1 MSSILYLRIIDSQIL
16 IAGAPNDERKQRR
29 SDREVARPVGTDEEG
44 NSFDTVS
51 LSSLGPNATTIKVP
65 YKQVTEHETKTAS
78 LNRAKPKEEHKTHL
92 NVQLKDRKKKPNSED
107 MQLHEDIESLR
118 KRLNNISSNDR
129 LNTITRDRSNA
140 GRPEREA
147 DYFDYRTIVA
157 TVQPTPRQQV
167 VDAYNVKV
175 IEHSSPFRL
184 PQQSVN
190 ELENSINRLESLSS
204 ELSTKI
210 VLEGQPRRRNAQE
223 GDTIANNNNQ
233 NDSLYLDNNNEANF
247 NIADY
252 LKYDITAATVEGQ
265 QTTRIEAMDN
275 DDAISLVSSCSLQ
288 SARTYD
294 VRALDEPAANDPQ
307 QVADEELND
316 EKHFPVETVDFDGEQ
331 EGDRAKRAA
340 AWIFDPNDGS
350 TTAIVAPPQPRKPE
364 PPKIEAK
371 TEELAQ
377 SRGGRSYYLELLE
390 ADKREAE
397 QKRPS
402 SIDSLYS
409 RWNSHSTLSTTN
421 NNQHSEQLSRHLT
434 TPVNK
439 TPINVS
445 STSITR
451 KSRQRLPA
459 SVLDLSTRKR
469 PASSTG
475 NNANRSSLPFGGPP
489 LSNRSRSSSCL
500 VSSTRPSKYSIY
512 GGLKRTN
519 DGNKPVPRLS
529 YSRAI
534 GPKSQRQ
541 IDAQPKTPS
550 RYLKMK

>member
-1 MSSILYLRIIDSQIL
+1 MRLADSQIL
-16 IAGAPNDERKQRR
+16 IAGAPNDEQAQRR
-29 SDREVARPVGTDEEG
+29 SDREIARLVGTDEEG

-65 YKQVTEHETKTAS
+65 YKQVIEHETKTAS
-78 LNRAKPKEEHKTHL
+78 LNRAKPKEEHRTQL
-92 NVQLKDRKKKPNSED
+92 NVQMKDRKRKPNSDE

-118 KRLNNISSNDR
+118 KRLNNISSTDKK
-129 LNTITRDRSNA
+129 NTITRERSDA
-140 GRPEREA
+140 DGKLERDA
-147 DYFDYRTIVA
+147 DYFDYKTIVA

-167 VDAYNVKV
+167 VDAYNVRV
-175 IEHSSPFRL
+175 IEHSSPFRSS
-184 PQQSVN
+184 QKSVN
-190 ELENSINRLESLSS
+190 ELENSITRLESLSS

-210 VLEGQPRRRNAQE
+210 VLDGQQRRRNTQDNTAN
-223 GDTIANNNNQ
+223 NNNNQ
-233 NDSLYLDNNNEANF
+233 NGSLYSDNNNEANF

-252 LKYDITAATVEGQ
+252 IKHDMTSAAE

-275 DDAISLVSSCSLQ
+275 DDAVSLVSSCSLQ

-294 VRALDEPAANDPQ
+294 VRALDEPAANNLQ
-307 QVADEELND
+307 QIADEELND
-316 EKHFPVETVDFDGEQ
+316 EKHFPVETVEFDGEP

-350 TTAIVAPPQPRKPE
+350 TTAIIPPPQPRTPE
-364 PPKIEAK
+364 TPKIEAK

-421 NNQHSEQLSRHLT
+421 NNLQFEQPSRHLT

-439 TPINVS
+439 TPINNS
-445 STSITR
+445 STNITR
-451 KSRQRLPA
+451 RSRQRLPA
-459 SVLDLSTRKR
+459 SVLDLSSRKR
-469 PASSTG
+469 PASSTDNG
-475 NNANRSSLPFGGPP
+475 ANRSSLPFGGPP
-489 LSNRSRSSSCL
+489 LSNRSISSSCL

-519 DGNKPVPRLS
+519 DSNKPVPRLS